1 MKCNNCGAEILDGAP
16 NCPNCGAPVLPSA
29 QGFSGSSFGAA
40 SDEPSY
46 LKILTFVGA
55 GLVFLGSWFPRI
67 VYYNMAGEKEAAGLF
82 ASDGGILKFY
92 ALLFIII
99 AAGSVCL
106 EVLPN
111 LDAVKKLPFY
121 QFYLPALGFIVFILV
136 CTNNTISAIR
146 DVIKLAKSF
155 GSMLGGKV
163 SGGWGIAWYFLLF
176 GLIILTVRAVLG
188 FLNSKN
194 N

>member
-1 MKCNNCGAEILDGAP
+1 MEHQIVQTVELRYFRQLRG
-16 NCPNCGAPVLPSA
+16 
-29 QGFSGSSFGAA
+29 SGSSFGAA

-111 LDAVKKLPFY
+111 HSSPVFY
-121 QFYLPALGFIVFILV
+121 
-136 CTNNTISAIR
+136 NAIHQE
-146 DVIKLAKSF
+146 AN
-155 GSMLGGKV
+155 
-163 SGGWGIAWYFLLF
+163 
-176 GLIILTVRAVLG
+176 TVRQTIKHLEG
-188 FLNSKN
+188 
-194 N
+194 